1 MTAHRS
7 LVGVC
12 LVLGLAACAT
22 TTSQRPSD
30 RGADAVSQPFRD
42 LALLR
47 SQTPPVLVQAA
58 AAPYAAPAPANCAG
72 LTAEIT
78 ALNDALGPDLDTL
91 PAKGPGFA
99 EDTAI
104 AALGGLFKLPFRGV
118 IRKVSGAERMERE
131 KARAV
136 LSGMVRRGYLKGLAG
151 AAGCTLPPLAV
162 NADG

>member
-1 MTAHRS
+1 MAHRS

-22 TTSQRPSD
+22 TTSPGSPD

-42 LALLR
+42 LALFR
-47 SQTPPVLVQAA
+47 TQTPPVLAEAA
-58 AAPYAAPAPANCAG
+58 AAPYAATTPTTCAG

-78 ALNDALGPDLDTL
+78 ALNDVLGPDLDTL
-91 PAKGPGFA
+91 PVKGPGFA

-104 AALGGLFKLPFRGV
+104 AALGSLFKLPFRGV
-118 IRKVSGAERMERE
+118 IRKVSGAERMDRE

-136 LSGMVRRGYLKGLAG
+136 LSGMVRRGYLKGLAK
-151 AAGCTLPPLAV
+151 AAGCTLPPLEV
-162 NADG
+162 KTDR